1 MPDNNMNYQRSV
13 TQQYQE
19 RNLVQD
25 RRHIRK
31 SLNRL
36 ATSESTSSEN
46 SESSQCENENDERRK
61 RSKFNRAK
69 DANYSSF
76 HHQVRLINDGID
88 GKCFLTEYLKIKLFI
103 HSITKGS

>member
-1 MPDNNMNYQRSV
+1 MNYQRSV

-25 RRHIRK
+25 RGHIQK

-36 ATSESTSSEN
+36 ATLESASSEN

-61 RSKFNRAK
+61 RSKFNRGQ

-76 HHQVRLINDGID
+76 HHQVRFD
-88 GKCFLTEYLKIKLFI
+88 K
-103 HSITKGS
+103 